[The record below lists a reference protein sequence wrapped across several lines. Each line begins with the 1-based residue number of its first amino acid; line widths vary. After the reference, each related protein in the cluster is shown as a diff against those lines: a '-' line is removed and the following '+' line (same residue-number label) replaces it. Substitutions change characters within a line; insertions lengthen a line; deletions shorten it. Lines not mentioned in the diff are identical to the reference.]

1 MVDARDLK
9 SLGSYELCEFESH
22 SGHLFLS
29 GYLFIINLLWPL
41 KVYILNTTFLYSL

>member
-22 SGHLFLS
+22 SGHHVFA
-29 GYLFIINLLWPL
+29 FNH
-41 KVYILNTTFLYSL
+41 